1 MSIGI
6 GAIVSAGASILGGAI
21 QSRAQ
26 KAAGKA
32 QLEQAKY
39 NKQVY
44 DNRAKAIDIASSA
57 EQRRLGKEQRKQAA
71 ATKVAFAKSG
81 AQISSGTP
89 LIAQLDQFS
98 DMVYDLNNF
107 KRTQA
112 LKSAEQ
118 TQAGEM
124 TLYRGK
130 VANQQARAQARA
142 TMMSSVLT
150 GIGQLAGGYTP
161 KGPTFDTKDS
171 SFLDSRTPRIQ
182 NLTSY
187 DLGPMGDFG
196 FGGSNNLFADPTIPN
211 PMGKYNFN

>member
-21 QSRAQ
+21 KSRAQ
-26 KAAGKA
+26 RAAGKA
-32 QLEQAKY
+32 KLEEAKY

-57 EQRRLGKEQRKQAA
+57 EQRRIAKTQRKQAA
-71 ATKVAFAKSG
+71 ETKVAFAKTG

-107 KRTQA
+107 KRSQT
-112 LKSAEQ
+112 LKAAEQ

-124 TLYRGK
+124 TLYQGK
-130 VANQQARAQARA
+130 VANQQARLQARA

-150 GIGQLAGGYTP
+150 GIGQLAGGFTP
-161 KGPTFDTKDS
+161 NAPTFGETGSKMSTTPSTKPFVS
-171 SFLDSRTPRIQ
+171 YNSPIAPIGSLPSFSR
-182 NLTSY
+182 S
-187 DLGPMGDFG
+187 MSG
-196 FGGSNNLFADPTIPN
+196 FRPQ
-211 PMGKYNFN
+211 

>member
-1 MSIGI
+1 MIGI
-6 GAIVSAGASILGGAI
+6 GSIVQAGASILGGAI

-26 KAAGKA
+26 RAAGKA
-32 QLEQAKY
+32 KLEEAKY
-39 NKQVY
+39 NKEVY

-57 EQRRLGKEQRKQAA
+57 EQRRIAKTQRKQVG
-71 ATKVAFAKSG
+71 ATQVAFGKSG
-81 AQISSGTP
+81 AQVSTGTP

-124 TLYRGK
+124 TLYQGK
-130 VANQQARAQARA
+130 MANQQARAQARA

-150 GIGQLAGGYTP
+150 GIGQLAAGYEP
-161 KGPTFDTKDS
+161 KGPKFDTTDS
-171 SFLDSRTPRIQ
+171 SFLDSIKPISSD
-182 NLTSY
+182 LTEY

-196 FGGSNNLFADPTIPN
+196 FAGSNNLFADPTIPN
-211 PMGKYNFN
+211 PMGKYKFK

>member
-6 GAIVSAGASILGGAI
+6 GAIVSAGATILGGAI
-21 QSRAQ
+21 KSRAQ
-26 KAAGKA
+26 RAAGKA
-32 QLEQAKY
+32 KLEEAKY

-57 EQRRLGKEQRKQAA
+57 EQRRIAKAQRKQAA
-71 ATKVAFAKSG
+71 ETKLGFVKTG

-107 KRTQA
+107 KRTQT
-112 LKSAEQ
+112 LKAAEQ

-124 TLYRGK
+124 TLYQGK

-150 GIGQLAGGYTP
+150 GIGQLAAGFTPNAPKFGGTN
-161 KGPTFDTKDS
+161 S
-171 SFLDSRTPRIQ
+171 AFLDSRSPISQ

-211 PMGKYNFN
+211 PMGKYKFN

>member
-26 KAAGKA
+26 RAAGKA
-32 QLEQAKY
+32 KLEEAKY

-57 EQRRLGKEQRKQAA
+57 EQRRIAKTQRKQAA
-71 ATKVAFAKSG
+71 ETKVAFAKTG

-107 KRTQA
+107 KRTQT

-118 TQAGEM
+118 RQAGEM
-124 TLYRGK
+124 TLYQGK
-130 VANQQARAQARA
+130 VANQQARLQARA

-150 GIGQLAGGYTP
+150 GIGQLASGFTP
-161 KGPTFDTKDS
+161 STPTFGGGGTS
-171 SFLDSRTPRIQ
+171 TTSNYPIAPIGSLPSFSRTMSGFRPR
-182 NLTSY
+182 
-187 DLGPMGDFG
+187 
-196 FGGSNNLFADPTIPN
+196 
-211 PMGKYNFN
+211 